1 MWRRRADDNSVTMNS
16 PESTVAASDW
26 AVQVERALHVS
37 DFASAR
43 RLAERAQAG
52 ASDNPSRA
60 LAVFLAARCDFVCGA
75 AEDGLR
81 HALEAAGLYESLGDL
96 AGHAKARAVAARC
109 LLKSGDGGS
118 ALDHGLMALSLATQ
132 AEPDRPSP
140 ALQAA
145 VLTLGI
151 VYRRFGQLDTARDYG
166 QQALD
171 CAIALSD
178 RVGQGVAI
186 DTLACLHSSVA
197 AAAREAGRAEEAEQ
211 HEREAMRCSSQAM
224 QIAREQGH
232 LRYEATAVNNLAESM
247 SHVGES
253 LAALQLLEDWACDN
267 PCELLRVRVIQ
278 LETRGRLCLALGQA
292 LRARELFELA
302 LAAGPD
308 ADVEFNIVSH
318 LASACE
324 ALGDHRAALGHF
336 RRFHALHVQLAAA
349 AAQRSARIAAVQLDT
364 ERQRERA
371 VALELDNVKLQ
382 RHADA
387 LFRQSTE
394 DPLTG
399 LANRRRLDQL
409 LRAGHMGHA
418 ALMVDI
424 DHFKAVNDRF
434 SHAVGDA
441 VLCRLAALLTD
452 GCRSIDTAVRLGG
465 EEFLVLLP
473 QAPAAAA
480 AATAERLR
488 ARIEAFDWAV
498 LAPGLAV
505 TASIG
510 VALGGEAADVE
521 GLLALADQRL
531 YAAKRSGRN
540 CVVSA

>member
-1 MWRRRADDNSVTMNS
+1 M
-16 PESTVAASDW
+16 
-26 AVQVERALHVS
+26 QVERALHVS
-37 DFASAR
+37 DLATAR
-43 RLAERAQAG
+43 RMAERAQAC
-52 ASDNPSRA
+52 AADDPSRA
-60 LAVFLAARCDFVCGA
+60 LAVFLAARCDFVGGA
-75 AEDGLR
+75 TEDGLR
-81 HALEAAGLYESLGDL
+81 HALAAAALYESLGDP
-96 AGHAKARAVAARC
+96 AGQAKACAVAARC
-109 LLKSGDGGS
+109 LVKSGDAGS
-118 ALDHGLMALSLATQ
+118 ALDHGLVALSLATQ

-140 ALQAA
+140 SPTPALQAA
-145 VLTLGI
+145 LLTLGI
-151 VYRRFGQLDTARDYG
+151 VYRSLGQLDTARDYC

-186 DTLACLHSSVA
+186 DTLACVHSSAA
-197 AAAREAGRAEEAEQ
+197 AAAREEGRGEEAEQ
-211 HEREAMRCSSQAM
+211 HEHEAMRCSSQAIH
-224 QIAREQGH
+224 IAREHGH

-247 SHVGES
+247 SHVGEA
-253 LAALQLLEDWACDN
+253 LAALQMLEDWARDN
-267 PCELLRVRVIQ
+267 PCELPRVRVNM

-292 LRARELFELA
+292 PRARELFELA

-308 ADVEFNIVSH
+308 ADQEINIVSC

-324 ALGDHRAALGHF
+324 ALGDYRAALSHF
-336 RRFHALHVQLAAA
+336 QRFHALHVQLAAA
-349 AAQRSARIAAVQLDT
+349 AAQRSARIAAVRLDT

-371 VALELDNVKLQ
+371 VALELDNAKLQ
-382 RHADA
+382 RHADT
-387 LFRQSTE
+387 LLRQSTE

-409 LRAGHMGHA
+409 LRAGHMGHSGHA

-424 DHFKAVNDRF
+424 DHFKTVNDRF

-441 VLCRLAALLTD
+441 VLCQLAALLTD
-452 GCRSIDTAVRLGG
+452 GSRSIDTAVRLGG

-473 QAPAAAA
+473 QASAAAA

-488 ARIEAFDWAV
+488 ARIEAFDWTV

-510 VALGGEAADVE
+510 VALGAEASSVD

>member
-1 MWRRRADDNSVTMNS
+1 MNL
-16 PESTVAASDW
+16 PPSTVAAPDW
-26 AVQVERALHVS
+26 AVQVEHALHVS
-37 DFASAR
+37 DFTAAR
-43 RLAERAQAG
+43 RLAEQAH
-52 ASDNPSRA
+52 ACAADDPARA
-60 LAVFLAARCDFVCGA
+60 LAVFLAARGEFVSGA
-75 AEDGLR
+75 TEEGLR
-81 HALEAAGLYESLGDL
+81 HALTAAALYESLGDL
-96 AGHAKARAVAARC
+96 GGHAKSCALAARC
-109 LLKSGDGGS
+109 LLKSGDAGS
-118 ALDHGLMALSLATQ
+118 ALDHGLVALRSAAQ

-140 ALQAA
+140 ALLAA
-145 VLTLGI
+145 LLSLGI
-151 VYRRFGQLDTARDYG
+151 VYRGLGQLDTARDYC

-171 CAIALSD
+171 CAIALPD
-178 RVGQGVAI
+178 RVTQGAAI
-186 DTLACLHSSVA
+186 DTLACVHSSVA
-197 AAAREAGRAEEAEQ
+197 AAARAEGRGEEAEQ
-211 HEREAMRCSSQAM
+211 HEREAMRCSAQAI

-247 SHVGES
+247 SHVGEA
-253 LAALQLLEDWACDN
+253 LAALRLLEDWARDN
-267 PCELLRVRVIQ
+267 PCELPRVRVNQ

-292 LRARELFELA
+292 PRARELFELA

-308 ADVEFNIVSH
+308 ADLEINITAC

-324 ALGDHRAALGHF
+324 TLGDHRAALGHF

-349 AAQRSARIAAVQLDT
+349 AAQRSARIAAVRLDT
-364 ERQRERA
+364 ERQRERT
-371 VALELDNVKLQ
+371 VALELDNAKLQ
-382 RHADA
+382 QHADA

-409 LRAGHMGHA
+409 LRAGHVSHA

-424 DHFKAVNDRF
+424 DHFKTVNDRY

-441 VLCRLAALLTD
+441 VLCRLAALLTE
-452 GCRSIDTAVRLGG
+452 GSRSIDTAVRLGG

-480 AATAERLR
+480 AVAAERLR
-488 ARIEAFDWAV
+488 ARIEAFDWTV

-510 VALGGEAADVE
+510 VALGGEAGSVE